1 MTALQ
6 GCGQVQLVRRRCSPV
21 GPRASLRATP
31 PPPTLTP
38 RPGTRP
44 WFPRVPV

>member
-1 MTALQ
+1 MTALK

-31 PPPTLTP
+31 PPRLLHHL
-38 RPGTRP
+38 PGRALWLSLYP
-44 WFPRVPV
+44 L